1 MIRGII
7 FDFDGVILDTE
18 TPVFR
23 SWQEA
28 LERRGYKLSLATWAK
43 YIGLSPDTFD
53 PCSHLEGNLSGTDEC
68 ELIHQERKQREA
80 QLLRDQPMLPSVEA
94 YITSATHLGLK
105 LGIASSSSRDWVINH
120 LARFGLETLFD
131 CIRCSDDVT
140 HAKPNPEL
148 YVSVLKG
155 LGLQADEVIALEDS
169 PNGILAAKQAKIFC
183 VAIPNAMTQEL
194 PLDHADL
201 ILGSMADIPLEELLG
216 KINRFLTVKAG

>member
-23 SWQEA
+23 SWQEV
-28 LERRGYKLSLATWAK
+28 LERRGYNLSLTTWAK
-43 YIGLSPDTFD
+43 YIGLSPGTFD
-53 PCSHLEGNLSGTDEC
+53 PCSHLEGELSGTDEC
-68 ELIHQERKQREA
+68 ELIHQEQKQREA
-80 QLLRDQPMLPSVEA
+80 QLLKNQLILPSVET
-94 YITSATHLGLK
+94 YITSAAHLGLR

-120 LARFGLETLFD
+120 LARFGLETFFD

-183 VAIPNAMTQEL
+183 VAVPNPMTQEL
-194 PLDHADL
+194 SLDRADL
-201 ILGSMADIPLEELLG
+201 ILSSMADIPLEELLG
-216 KINRFLTVKAG
+216 KIDNLPSRE

>member
-1 MIRGII
+1 MIRGVI

-18 TPVFR
+18 TPAFK
-23 SWQEA
+23 SWQEV
-28 LERRGYKLSLATWAK
+28 LECRGYKLSLTTWAK

-53 PCSHLEGNLSGTDEC
+53 PCHYLERDFSDTDEC
-68 ELIHQERKQREA
+68 QLIHQQQEEREA
-80 QLLRDQPMLPSVEA
+80 QLLKKQLILPSIEE
-94 YITSATHLGLK
+94 YITSATQLGLR

-120 LARFGLETLFD
+120 LTRFGLETFFD

-140 HAKPNPEL
+140 HSKPDPEL

-155 LGLQADEVIALEDS
+155 LGLQADEAIALEDS

-183 VAIPNAMTQEL
+183 VAVPNAMTQEL

-201 ILGSMADIPLEELLG
+201 IVRSLTDIPLENLLE
-216 KINRFLTVKAG
+216 KINNLSSRE